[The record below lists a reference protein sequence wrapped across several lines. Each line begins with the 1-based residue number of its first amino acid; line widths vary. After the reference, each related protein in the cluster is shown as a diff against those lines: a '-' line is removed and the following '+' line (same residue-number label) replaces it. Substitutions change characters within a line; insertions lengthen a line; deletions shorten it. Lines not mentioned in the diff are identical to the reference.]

1 MYLFIIGL
9 LLSYFFSILIL
20 PSNEGDEPSI
30 SPTIYPLFY
39 EGMIFIPISKT
50 KALHIHHRLI
60 YLLIGIIGVF
70 FNFPKIIIGFCAGL
84 FIQGI
89 TYEDSFN
96 FIEKNP
102 YNKE

>member
-20 PSNEGDEPSI
+20 PSNEGDEPLI

-50 KALHIHHRLI
+50 KTSYTPLVDLFI
-60 YLLIGIIGVF
+60 IGIIGVF
-70 FNFPKIIIGFCAGL
+70 LDFPKIIIGIIF
-84 FIQGI
+84 
-89 TYEDSFN
+89 TRN
-96 FIEKNP
+96 
-102 YNKE
+102 